1 MDGEEQP
8 EPSEKRTPILPHE
21 KFVQE
26 KQKKILQKNFS

>member
-8 EPSEKRTPILPHE
+8 EAFEKKTPILPDE

-26 KQKKILQKNFS
+26 KQKK